1 MQPYQIIILVLLL
14 LVFVYVG
21 AFLLILSNSLAFLG
35 KLNKRKAAS
44 MVFLTEKQEVL
55 LAWFDLFLKEGIALS
70 DEDVALK
77 EKVAAIDSKISDQKQ
92 WDDDI
97 ALLKDA
103 QIRLGALSAEKN
115 LGKSES
121 EKDAYISTTKDLD
134 ANYRQS
140 SAVYNADVVA
150 FNYWISIPGFS
161 WLLFLFGLRKRKTL
175 N

>member
-35 KLNKRKAAS
+35 KLSKRKAAS
-44 MVFLTEKQEVL
+44 MVFLIEKQEVL
-55 LAWFDLFLKEGIALS
+55 LAWFDLFQKEGIGLS
-70 DEDVALK
+70 PEDLELK
-77 EKVAAIDSKISDQKQ
+77 SKIAAIDSKITDQKQ
-92 WDDDI
+92 WNDDI
-97 ALLKDA
+97 SLLKDA
-103 QIRLGALSAEKN
+103 QMRLGALSTEKA
-115 LGKSES
+115 LLSSEG
-121 EKDAYISTTKDLD
+121 EKEAYVSTINDLD

-140 SAVYNADVVA
+140 SAIYNADVGA

-161 WLLFLFGLRKRKTL
+161 WLMFLFGFRKKKTL